1 MIAISNEI
9 MLFTDFH
16 AYSGFTEF
24 SDSDKEYKNSRFRN
38 QCEVLDG
45 ILNTAEK
52 ENIPVIFGGDLFHVR
67 QKVDIFDFNNIF
79 RIFANHPKVEVYLLR
94 GNHDSINNLMGSPS
108 SIDSFNFLPNVKVIT
123 NPEKIYINHVN
134 VFFMPYGEDKD
145 FIRNKLKEFSDTA
158 NRQGN
163 QSLLVGHLGINGAEL
178 MGTKAEGEFNAGDFY
193 PDIFDFIYM
202 GHYHKRQ
209 RINGLDTFIYGG
221 STIQNTFSDAG
232 QDKGYDILSFDGNTV
247 YDKFITSSSPK
258 FFTFSNYDD
267 TVKEVIDRGNFVRI
281 NAPEEEVKKISLSE
295 DDESKVRISPIKNFD
310 VNSRLD
316 ISPDDSVTEVVAKFL
331 KDKGID
337 ALEEAKEVLP

>member
-1 MIAISNEI
+1 M
-9 MLFTDFH
+9 FTDFH

-38 QCEVLDG
+38 QCEVLNG
-45 ILNTAEK
+45 IFNKAED

-79 RIFANHPKVEVYLLR
+79 RIVANHPKVETYLLR

-123 NPEKIYINHVN
+123 NPETIKISNVN
-134 VFFMPYGEDKD
+134 VFFMPYGEDKK
-145 FIRNKLKEFSDTA
+145 FIRDKLKEFSEIASSSD
-158 NRQGN
+158 NK
-163 QSLLVGHLGINGAEL
+163 SLLVGHLGINGAEL

-209 RINGLDTFIYGG
+209 YINNRKDFIYGG

-232 QDKGYDILSFDGNTV
+232 QDKGYDILTFS
-247 YDKFITSSSPK
+247 DKGVDDNFVLSRSPE
-258 FFTFSNYDD
+258 FFTFDHYDEK
-267 TVKEVIDRGNFVRI
+267 VKDEISKGNFVRI
-281 NAPEEEVKKISLSE
+281 NAPEEEIDSINISDSE
-295 DDESKVRISPIKNFD
+295 ESKVRLSPIKEFD
-310 VNSRLD
+310 LNKRLD
-316 ISPDDSVTEVVAKFL
+316 ISPEDSTTEIVAKYL

>member
-1 MIAISNEI
+1 M
-9 MLFTDFH
+9 FTDFH

-38 QCEVLDG
+38 QCEVLNG
-45 ILNTAEK
+45 IFNKAED
-52 ENIPVIFGGDLFHVR
+52 ENLPVIFGGDLFHVR

-79 RIFANHPKVEVYLLR
+79 RIIGNHPKVETYLLR

-123 NPEKIYINHVN
+123 NPETIKISNVN
-134 VFFMPYGEDKD
+134 VFFMPYGEDKN
-145 FIRNKLKEFSDTA
+145 FIREKLKEFSEIASNSDSK
-158 NRQGN
+158 
-163 QSLLVGHLGINGAEL
+163 SLLVGHLGINGAEL

-209 RINGLDTFIYGG
+209 YINNRKDFIYGG

-232 QDKGYDILSFDGNTV
+232 QDKGYDILTF
-247 YDKFITSSSPK
+247 YDKGVDDNFVLSRSPK
-258 FFTFSNYDD
+258 FFTFDHYDEK
-267 TVKEVIDRGNFVRI
+267 VKDEISKGNFVRI
-281 NAPEEEVKKISLSE
+281 NAPEEEINSINISDSE
-295 DDESKVRISPIKNFD
+295 ESKVRLSPIKEFD
-310 VNSRLD
+310 VNKRLD
-316 ISPDDSVTEVVAKFL
+316 ISPEDSTTEIVAKYL